1 MKMVLKATGIA
12 VILFAMAGCTSQS
25 DNGEALSAS
34 PSATTTST
42 TIPVCLSNQLT
53 IVRGQ
58 DGVAMGHFGMD
69 SSAFKNTSNI
79 TCTLKGYPNFQ
90 MLDKTGKH
98 IATHV
103 IDGTSYT
110 VQPQPVDVI
119 ILDPG
124 NQAMFD
130 LGYDNSTGYGN
141 AICPTSAQV
150 EITPPGS
157 SMPITV
163 PWLFQPYG
171 SSSIPKL
178 RCGEITVSPVYWPV
192 TA

>member
-1 MKMVLKATGIA
+1 MRMTLRVTGFAVL
-12 VILFAMAGCTSQS
+12 VFALAGCASQS
-25 DNGEALSAS
+25 DNGGAFSTS

-42 TIPVCLSNQLT
+42 EIPVCLSNQLT

-58 DGVAMGHFGMD
+58 DGVAMGHFGLD
-69 SSAFKNTSNI
+69 SSAFKNIST
-79 TCTLKGYPNFQ
+79 TACTLKGYPKLQ
-90 MLDKTGKH
+90 MLDDAGKE

-110 VQPQPVDVI
+110 VQAQPEDVVT
-119 ILDPG
+119 LLPG
-124 NQAMFD
+124 NQAKFD

-141 AICPTSAQV
+141 AVCPTSAQV

-157 SMPITV
+157 SQPITV
-163 PWLFQPYG
+163 PWKFQPYG
-171 SSSIPKL
+171 GGSIPKL